1 MKQIKAKLG
10 GSRGETLVETLAAI
24 LVAALS
30 VGLLLGGV
38 AVSVQLNRQ
47 AEESDRTFYDTL
59 TAAENRTA
67 PVTTTESTPS
77 VTVEEGEKSASIP
90 VQVYGGEGLWS
101 YALKDDEGGDGS

>member
-1 MKQIKAKLG
+1 MKQMKAKLG
-10 GSRGETLVETLAAI
+10 SSRGETLVETLAAI

-38 AVSVQLNRQ
+38 AVSNQIERQ
-47 AEESDRTFYDTL
+47 AEKSDRTFYGTL

-67 PVTTTESTPS
+67 PVTTTEPTPS

-90 VQVYGGEGLWS
+90 VQVYGGENLWS
-101 YALKDDEGGDGS
+101 YAMDGSEGGDGS